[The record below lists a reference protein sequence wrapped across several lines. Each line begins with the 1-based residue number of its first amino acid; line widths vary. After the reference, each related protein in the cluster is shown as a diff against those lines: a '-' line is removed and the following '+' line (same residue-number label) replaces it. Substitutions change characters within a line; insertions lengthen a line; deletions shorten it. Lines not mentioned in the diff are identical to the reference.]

1 MKISRNPMLAF
12 QQGKKDGYSD
22 GVGEG
27 FIAFSYVAL
36 LGAYNVWEGEQDD
49 LARFFRAWEK
59 ECVRIYRDECHEN
72 PEELKDALMGHTKEL
87 RVRMGLD

>member
-1 MKISRNPMLAF
+1 MLAF

-36 LGAYNVWEGEQDD
+36 LGAYNVWEGEQEEQDSQALRPSGNKPCRCLRHD
-49 LARFFRAWEK
+49 GAG
-59 ECVRIYRDECHEN
+59 YRKVSC
-72 PEELKDALMGHTKEL
+72 G
-87 RVRMGLD
+87 

>member
-1 MKISRNPMLAF
+1 MEVKSVIERM
-12 QQGKKDGYSD
+12 
-22 GVGEG
+22 
-27 FIAFSYVAL
+27 
-36 LGAYNVWEGEQDD
+36 QDD

-87 RVRMGLD
+87 RGKLGLEE